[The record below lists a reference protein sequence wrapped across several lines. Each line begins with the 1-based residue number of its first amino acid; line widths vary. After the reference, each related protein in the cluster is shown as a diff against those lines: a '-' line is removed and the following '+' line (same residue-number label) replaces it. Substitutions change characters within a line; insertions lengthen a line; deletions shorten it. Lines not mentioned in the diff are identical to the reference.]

1 MKNKKW
7 NRKRILKIIGK
18 SILVLFI
25 LFVVLVL
32 VIRTPWAQN
41 RIVSEIT
48 AYVSGKTNTKVEV
61 QKVFITFSGNI
72 MAEGIYLEDK
82 QGDTLLYSQELQLDL
97 PIYPLLFK
105 NQLSIDDVEATQ
117 LVANIS
123 RNTDPESFNF
133 AFLIDAFASADTTS
147 TSEPMSISLGDF
159 QLNDWKVRYLDD
171 YLGTKINVSIGEL
184 DIEVTEF
191 DLKEMIFGVDDFV
204 LKNSQISYEQTHS
217 PPTSDDTSTST
228 PPKISIDG
236 IQLEK
241 VTMVYNSEPAGIQT
255 QALVSEFDLTELAVD
270 LSKNSYKTDEIALKD
285 SKIKLHLDQAKDT
298 IKSQEQNSSFQWPQL
313 ELQSNQLNLE
323 SNTISFS
330 RNAAKQTDT
339 IFNPNAFTVSQ
350 LTFKSDDFRY
360 RPANVKLA
368 LKTLSFRESSGIA
381 LQQLGF
387 GASISDTEAVISDLN
402 LRLNNSS
409 LNANADI
416 RYASLDA
423 AFNNPENSSLQ
434 LVLSQLNLA
443 PSDVQIFA
451 PELQENSY
459 LDSLATNTITGYLRA
474 TGSLEKVDD
483 FESELQWGPSTI
495 VKLKGTLSNITQ
507 MEAFAYN
514 LKDLEVQSDKES
526 LQKFISTDSLSFKI
540 PKTIRLAGTIQ
551 GDLETIQ
558 TKTVLTIPEGKT
570 NLDAFADFGNQKRF
584 EGNIS
589 TDSLHLGSL
598 LKNNQL
604 GAISFQFK
612 SSGSGTELANL
623 DAQLDGTISQFQFQ
637 EYNYKNIGIKGELTN
652 GTGDISL
659 SMEDE
664 NLNLKSNTLIDF
676 RSESNNISFTS
687 NIIGA
692 DLQKL
697 GFTKNNIKVAADI
710 EGSYQGNS
718 NKYAVEAS
726 VKNGIAVADNKQYQ
740 MEPILLNARVEDS
753 ITDATVKS
761 GFLNGG
767 LFSNASLNRINTA
780 LKKQLENYFSPDST
794 LSENLDDVEARL
806 DLALVPT
813 PIISKVF
820 FDGFEDLDSL
830 NIDAKFNARTKQLGG
845 KVSVPKFTYA
855 GSTIDSLEVNVKGD
869 ATNLN
874 FYAGLKNFELDPILL
889 KRTYIEGNLQNKEL
903 VLDFNSVS
911 DTTQIMHI
919 SSELVFKKDTLS
931 LHISPENLLLNK
943 KPWEIPDNN
952 KITMTEA
959 YTKFQNVVLSRNN
972 QKLEVSTT
980 VPKMDKEHIGIIF
993 ENFQLQTFL
1002 SLLNPEE
1009 PLLKGTVQGN
1019 FVVLNPYEA
1028 SGLVSKLDITNF
1040 SLMQNPLGT
1049 LSLNAS
1055 SKSLSDY
1062 DFDLVLENGG
1072 ADLRLT
1078 GDYVAQQNDAE
1089 LNMDLDIQKFGTKI
1103 IQGFFDEQLSN
1114 PSGYL
1119 SGNID
1124 VAGTLSSPR
1133 YSGSLS
1139 FNEVG
1144 LTLTA
1149 FKTNLGVDG
1158 QTLNLNEE
1166 EITFDNFSITD
1177 ADKGTLV
1184 LEGSIITEDFF
1195 NPGFDLTITADKFK
1209 ALDSKKGDNE
1219 LVYGK
1224 AVINAD
1230 VEVTGNLEVPM
1241 INGNLTIGNET
1252 DLAYV
1257 VPQAQYEIQGREG
1270 VVIFVNR
1277 ENPDAILTRDSNE
1290 TPNSVFAGM
1299 DISTNLEIS
1308 DEAVFKVVL
1317 DEKTN
1322 DMLQAS
1328 GNANL
1333 KLDIDPNQDIGLS
1346 GRLELSSGF
1355 YKTSLYN
1362 LVSREFTINKG
1373 SSVTW
1378 SGDPYNAKLDVT
1390 ATYELETS
1398 AAPLMS
1404 SISYGQDTGVS
1415 NQYQRSSTFLVYLNI
1430 GGEITGPEISFSL
1443 DMPENVQGTY
1453 GGGVYGRIQQL
1464 NQQESELN
1472 KQVFSLLALNRFYPT
1487 SGSDG
1492 SSGGAVALARN
1503 NVNKVLSGELNSIS
1517 NRILGK
1523 SGLELDF
1530 DLESFQENQG
1540 DGLQN
1545 RTQLNISAQKK
1556 LFNDRIIVSAGSA
1569 VDVEGSASSN
1579 ETATP
1584 VIGNV
1589 TLEYLLNEQGNYRLK
1604 GFRRQEYQNIIDG
1617 QLIVTGLAFI
1627 FDREFN
1633 KFSQLFNPIKPK
1645 AKGKEEEEE
1654 TKEKDKQENNPQP

>member
-1 MKNKKW
+1 MKDNKW
-7 NRKRILKIIGK
+7 NRKRILRLIGK
-18 SILVLFI
+18 SILVLLTLFI
-25 LFVVLVL
+25 ILVV

-41 RIVSEIT
+41 LIVSKIT
-48 AYVSGKTNTKVEV
+48 DYVSSKTNTKVEV
-61 QKVFITFSGNI
+61 ERVFITFSGNI

-82 QGDTLLYSQELQLDL
+82 QGDTLLYSQEIQMDL
-97 PIYPLLFK
+97 PIYSLLVK
-105 NQLSIDDVEATQ
+105 NELSIDDVESKN
-117 LVANIS
+117 LVANIH
-123 RNTDPESFNF
+123 RDTDPESFNF
-133 AFLIDAFASADTTS
+133 AFLMEAFATSDTTS
-147 TSEPMSISLGDF
+147 VSEPMSISLGDF
-159 QLNDWKVRYLDD
+159 QFTDWKVRYDD
-171 YLGTKINVSIGEL
+171 AYLGTKINVSLGEL
-184 DIEVTEF
+184 EIEFTEF
-191 DLKEMIFGVDDFV
+191 DLEEMIFGVDDFV
-204 LKNSQISYEQTHS
+204 LKNSQLSYEQTS
-217 PPTSDDTSTST
+217 TTPTSDDTSSST

-236 IQLEK
+236 IQLEA
-241 VTMVYNSEPAGIQT
+241 VNLIYDSEPAGIWT
-255 QALVSEFDLTELAVD
+255 EAIISEFDLTELAVD
-270 LSKNSYKTDEIALKD
+270 VSKNSYRTDEIALKN
-285 SKIKLHLDQAKDT
+285 SNIKLHLEQAADT
-298 IKSQEQNSSFQWPQL
+298 IQNPQQGSGFQWPQL
-313 ELQSNQLNLE
+313 ELESDRLSLE

-330 RNAAKQTDT
+330 RNNAKQTDT
-339 IFNPNAFTVSQ
+339 IFDPNAFTLSQ
-350 LTFKSDDFRY
+350 LTFKSNDLRY
-360 RPANVKLA
+360 RPTNVNIDLE
-368 LKTLSFRESSGIA
+368 SFSFKENSGIA

-387 GASISDTEAVISDLN
+387 EASITDSEANVSNLS

-409 LNANADI
+409 LSANADV
-416 RYASLDA
+416 RYQSLDS
-423 AFNNPENSSLQ
+423 AFNNPENSGLQ
-434 LVLSQLNLA
+434 LVLSQLNIEPADAQLF
-443 PSDVQIFA
+443 V
-451 PELQENSY
+451 PELQKNIY
-459 LDSLATNTITGYLRA
+459 LDSLATHPITGYLRA
-474 TGSLEKVDD
+474 SGSLQKVDD

-514 LKDLEVQSDKES
+514 MENLDVQSNKES
-526 LQKFISTDSLSFKI
+526 LKKFIPTDSLTFKI
-540 PKTIRLAGTIQ
+540 PETVKLAGTLQ
-551 GDLETIQ
+551 GTLETIQ

-570 NLDAFADFGNQKRF
+570 NLNALADFGNQKRF
-584 EGNIS
+584 EGTIS

-604 GAISFQFK
+604 GAISFQLEG
-612 SSGSGTELANL
+612 SGSGTELANL
-623 DAQLDGTISQFQFQ
+623 DAQVDGTIAQFEFQ
-637 EYNYKNIGIKGELTN
+637 EYNYKDIALKGELTN

-676 RSESNNISFTS
+676 TSESNNISFTS

-697 GFTKNNIKVAADI
+697 GFTVKNIKVAADI
-710 EGSYQGNS
+710 EGSYKGNS
-718 NKYAVEAS
+718 TKYAVEAS
-726 VKNGIAVADNKQYQ
+726 VKNGIAISDNKQYQ
-740 MEPILLNARVEDS
+740 IEPILLNARVEDS
-753 ITDATVKS
+753 ITEATVKS

-780 LKKQLENYFSPDST
+780 LKKQFENYFSSDST
-794 LSENLDDVEARL
+794 LSQNLDDVEARL
-806 DLALVPT
+806 DLALKPT

-845 KVSVPKFTYA
+845 KVSVPRFSYA
-855 GSTIDSLEVNVKGD
+855 GSTVDSLEVNLKGD
-869 ATNLN
+869 STDLN
-874 FYAGLKNFELDPILL
+874 FYAGLKNLELDPILL
-889 KRTYIEGNLQNKEL
+889 KRTYIEGNLRNKEL
-903 VLDFNSVS
+903 VLDFNSIS

-943 KPWEIPDNN
+943 KAWEIPDDNS
-952 KITMTEA
+952 ITMTEA

-980 VPKMDKEHIGIIF
+980 VPEIDNEHIGIIF

-1028 SGLVSKLDITNF
+1028 SGLVSKLDINDF
-1040 SLMQNPLGT
+1040 SVMQNPLGT
-1049 LSLNAS
+1049 LSLNAAS
-1055 SKSLSDY
+1055 RSLSDY
-1062 DFDLVLENGG
+1062 DFDLSLQNGG
-1072 ADLRLT
+1072 ADLTLT
-1078 GDYVAQQNDAE
+1078 GDYVARESGAE
-1089 LNMDLDIQKFGTKI
+1089 LNMDLDIQKFETKI
-1103 IQGFFDEQLSN
+1103 IQGFVDEQLSN
-1114 PSGYL
+1114 PSGNI
-1119 SGNID
+1119 SGNMK
-1124 VAGTLSSPR
+1124 VNGTLAEPR
-1133 YSGSLS
+1133 YSGRLN
-1139 FNEVG
+1139 FNQVG
-1144 LTLTA
+1144 LTISA
-1149 FKTNLGVDG
+1149 FKTNLGIDG

-1184 LEGSIITEDFF
+1184 LDGSIITGNLL
-1195 NPGFDLTITADKFK
+1195 NPDFDLNITAEKFK
-1209 ALDSKKGDNE
+1209 ALDSKKEDNE
-1219 LVYGK
+1219 LVYGT
-1224 AVINAD
+1224 AVIDAD
-1230 VEVTGNLEVPM
+1230 VEVTGNLEIPV

-1252 DLAYV
+1252 DLTYV

-1290 TPNSVFAGM
+1290 APDSVFAGM

-1308 DEAVFKVVL
+1308 DEAVFKVIL
-1317 DEKTN
+1317 DEKTG

-1333 KLDIDPNQDIGLS
+1333 KLDINPNQDIGLS

-1390 ATYELETS
+1390 ATYEIETS

-1404 SISYGQDTGVS
+1404 SISYGQDSGVS

-1430 GGEITGPEISFSL
+1430 GGEITGPEISFAL
-1443 DMPENVQGTY
+1443 DMPENAQGSY

-1492 SSGGAVALARN
+1492 SAGGAVALARN
-1503 NVNKVLSGELNSIS
+1503 NVNKVLSGELNTIS
-1517 NRILGK
+1517 NRLLGNT
-1523 SGLELDF
+1523 GLELDF
-1530 DLESFQENQG
+1530 DLDSFQETQG

-1556 LFNDRIIVSAGSA
+1556 LFNDRVIVSAGSA
-1569 VDVEGSASSN
+1569 VDVEGTPSSS

-1633 KFSQLFNPIKPK
+1633 KFSQLFSPIKPK
-1645 AKGKEEEEE
+1645 AKEEEDEQDEE
-1654 TKEKDKQENNPQP
+1654 TKNKQENNP